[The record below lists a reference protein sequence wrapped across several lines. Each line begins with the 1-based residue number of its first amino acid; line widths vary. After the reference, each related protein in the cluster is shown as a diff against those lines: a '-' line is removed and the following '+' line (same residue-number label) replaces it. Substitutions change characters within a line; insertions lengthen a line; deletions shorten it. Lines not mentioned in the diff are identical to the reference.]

1 MNIHFIYKKN
11 TFNFNIK
18 KDVSISYLKRLVS
31 KVIEK
36 DNSSFDLFYN
46 NKIISEKNGTL
57 SQIEDNKKNMT
68 IIITLKKNNNKEK
81 STPNNKKIKLPLLN
95 ISNRINPIK
104 TESDVKNNLFSNN
117 SEIESDSS
125 LKDLKDYA
133 KTNSRINYK
142 TKTLQRK
149 NEYISKN
156 TVFEDVY
163 NAKEEEIINMMK
175 VLKNKILEYDRILYK
190 NFKNSFDKDN
200 SKLLLYEK
208 NIINYKD
215 NQIKFLKKLI
225 QYFEAKEESLFST
238 GKINL
243 KEFYIDISNFNNYK
257 TISYVQ
263 SDFEKKRKIK
273 FKTNLKL
280 STFTENKLNNS
291 NKVSEDS
298 IYSDEIIKEKIEKSL
313 DKKPLNFKINNSVTN
328 NTEQHINILNIGVP
342 FEKIDK
348 KNKAKKIILGK
359 DNLTN
364 KENSKQTKKE
374 KNEENYN
381 ITKSQSSK
389 SIDTISENK
398 DEDKSLDKN
407 KINILFDNR
416 QKNEEAYSD
425 SDSSMV
431 SLKGKKNMAK
441 LEQNLRERKKTL
453 NRVKVKNY
461 KIGYKVKITDKKKNQ
476 KLKKLGNNISDF
488 VI

>member
-46 NKIISEKNGTL
+46 NKIISEKNRTL

-225 QYFEAKEESLFST
+225 QYFESKEDSLFST

-298 IYSDEIIKEKIEKSL
+298 IYSDEIIKEKIE
-313 DKKPLNFKINNSVTN
+313 N
-328 NTEQHINILNIGVP
+328 H
-342 FEKIDK
+342 
-348 KNKAKKIILGK
+348 
-359 DNLTN
+359 
-364 KENSKQTKKE
+364 
-374 KNEENYN
+374 
-381 ITKSQSSK
+381 
-389 SIDTISENK
+389 
-398 DEDKSLDKN
+398 
-407 KINILFDNR
+407 
-416 QKNEEAYSD
+416 
-425 SDSSMV
+425 
-431 SLKGKKNMAK
+431 
-441 LEQNLRERKKTL
+441 
-453 NRVKVKNY
+453 
-461 KIGYKVKITDKKKNQ
+461 
-476 KLKKLGNNISDF
+476 
-488 VI
+488 

>member
-1 MNIHFIYKKN
+1 M
-11 TFNFNIK
+11 
-18 KDVSISYLKRLVS
+18 
-31 KVIEK
+31 
-36 DNSSFDLFYN
+36 
-46 NKIISEKNGTL
+46 
-57 SQIEDNKKNMT
+57 
-68 IIITLKKNNNKEK
+68 
-81 STPNNKKIKLPLLN
+81 
-95 ISNRINPIK
+95 
-104 TESDVKNNLFSNN
+104 
-117 SEIESDSS
+117 
-125 LKDLKDYA
+125 
-133 KTNSRINYK
+133 
-142 TKTLQRK
+142 
-149 NEYISKN
+149 
-156 TVFEDVY
+156 
-163 NAKEEEIINMMK
+163 
-175 VLKNKILEYDRILYK
+175 
-190 NFKNSFDKDN
+190 
-200 SKLLLYEK
+200 YEK

>member
-57 SQIEDNKKNMT
+57 SQIEDSKKNMT

-163 NAKEEEIINMMK
+163 NAKEEEIFNLMK
-175 VLKNKILEYDRILYK
+175 FYIKILKIASIRIIA
-190 NFKNSFDKDN
+190 NF
-200 SKLLLYEK
+200 YCM
-208 NIINYKD
+208 
-215 NQIKFLKKLI
+215 
-225 QYFEAKEESLFST
+225 
-238 GKINL
+238 
-243 KEFYIDISNFNNYK
+243 
-257 TISYVQ
+257 
-263 SDFEKKRKIK
+263 
-273 FKTNLKL
+273 
-280 STFTENKLNNS
+280 
-291 NKVSEDS
+291 
-298 IYSDEIIKEKIEKSL
+298 
-313 DKKPLNFKINNSVTN
+313 
-328 NTEQHINILNIGVP
+328 
-342 FEKIDK
+342 
-348 KNKAKKIILGK
+348 KKI
-359 DNLTN
+359 
-364 KENSKQTKKE
+364 
-374 KNEENYN
+374 
-381 ITKSQSSK
+381 
-389 SIDTISENK
+389 
-398 DEDKSLDKN
+398 
-407 KINILFDNR
+407 
-416 QKNEEAYSD
+416 
-425 SDSSMV
+425 
-431 SLKGKKNMAK
+431 
-441 LEQNLRERKKTL
+441 
-453 NRVKVKNY
+453 
-461 KIGYKVKITDKKKNQ
+461 
-476 KLKKLGNNISDF
+476 
-488 VI
+488 

>member
-1 MNIHFIYKKN
+1 M
-11 TFNFNIK
+11 
-18 KDVSISYLKRLVS
+18 
-31 KVIEK
+31 
-36 DNSSFDLFYN
+36 
-46 NKIISEKNGTL
+46 
-57 SQIEDNKKNMT
+57 
-68 IIITLKKNNNKEK
+68 
-81 STPNNKKIKLPLLN
+81 
-95 ISNRINPIK
+95 
-104 TESDVKNNLFSNN
+104 
-117 SEIESDSS
+117 
-125 LKDLKDYA
+125 
-133 KTNSRINYK
+133 
-142 TKTLQRK
+142 
-149 NEYISKN
+149 
-156 TVFEDVY
+156 
-163 NAKEEEIINMMK
+163 
-175 VLKNKILEYDRILYK
+175 
-190 NFKNSFDKDN
+190 
-200 SKLLLYEK
+200 
-208 NIINYKD
+208 
-215 NQIKFLKKLI
+215 KKLI

-243 KEFYIDISNFNNYK
+243 KEFYIDLSNFNNYK